1 MDIRRGVTIG
11 VLLAAGVALA
21 GCTAEATDA
30 DSTVSPK
37 PSASSPAPSP
47 TEDATTD
54 EALLP
59 MAPDEIQE
67 WAETAVPASDTG
79 PGAGM
84 LSGWLSQHS
93 SPRQFNKFQT
103 LDAGT
108 FQGQIACRG
117 EGTITLSAGD
127 LDSDPASGTIACT
140 NETIAFDVT
149 TTRTG
154 MTVDLVLEGEPTVYA
169 LSMQR
174 VG

>member
-1 MDIRRGVTIG
+1 MDIRRGIVIG
-11 VLLAAGVALA
+11 VLLTAGIALV
-21 GCTAEATDA
+21 GCTAESTDA
-30 DSTVSPK
+30 EPTTSPQ
-37 PSASSPAPSP
+37 PSASSPAPTP
-47 TEDATTD
+47 TEDAATD

-67 WAETAVPASDTG
+67 WAETAVPAADTG

-93 SPRQFNKFQT
+93 TPRQFNKFQT

-127 LDSDPASGTIACT
+127 LDSDPASGPIACT

-154 MTVDLVLEGEPTVYA
+154 MTVDLVLEGEPTVFA
-169 LSMQR
+169 VSMQR